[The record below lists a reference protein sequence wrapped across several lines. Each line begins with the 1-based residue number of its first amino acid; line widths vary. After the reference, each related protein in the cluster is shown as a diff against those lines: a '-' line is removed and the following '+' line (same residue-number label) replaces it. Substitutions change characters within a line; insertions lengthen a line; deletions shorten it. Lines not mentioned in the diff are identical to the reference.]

1 MDNNDNNNIF
11 NDNDS
16 NDDSFDFDEFIGS
29 NPLET
34 GTQEMELLR
43 VIDKQSEIRLTFKQN
58 GREGI
63 ASEMF
68 SKTSTEQGWVIGKW
82 LKVFNITK
90 PTGMNKADSFAH
102 VINGLK
108 DSIGEHFTVEVTKA
122 PVGDNLFNAVTQ
134 VS

>member
-1 MDNNDNNNIF
+1 MDNNDNTMFDDNN
-11 NDNDS
+11 NS

-29 NPLET
+29 NPLEV

-43 VIDKQSEIRLTFKQN
+43 VIDKPSEIRLTFKQN

-90 PTGMNKADSFAH
+90 PSGMNKADSFAH
-102 VINGLK
+102 VINGLS
-108 DSIGEHFTVEVTKA
+108 DCIGEHFTVEVTKA
-122 PVGDNLFNAVTQ
+122 PVGDSLFNAVTQ
-134 VS
+134 AS

>member
-1 MDNNDNNNIF
+1 MNNNDNNNIF
-11 NDNDS
+11 GNNDNS

-43 VIDKQSEIRLTFKQN
+43 VIDKPSEIRLTFKQN

-90 PTGMNKADSFAH
+90 KYRLRYV
-102 VINGLK
+102 VISLH
-108 DSIGEHFTVEVTKA
+108 S
-122 PVGDNLFNAVTQ
+122 
-134 VS
+134 

>member
-1 MDNNDNNNIF
+1 MDNNDNTMFDDNN
-11 NDNDS
+11 NS

-29 NPLET
+29 NPLEV

-43 VIDKQSEIRLTFKQN
+43 VIDKPSEIRLTFKQN

-68 SKTSTEQGWVIGKW
+68 SKTSTEQGWVIKKW
-82 LKVFNITK
+82 LEVFNITK
-90 PTGMNKADSFAH
+90 PSGMNKADSFAH

-108 DSIGEHFTVEVTKA
+108 ENIGEHFTVEVTKA
-122 PVGDNLFNAVTQ
+122 PVGDSLFNAVTQ
-134 VS
+134 AS

>member
-1 MDNNDNNNIF
+1 MF
-11 NDNDS
+11 GDNDS

-43 VIDKQSEIRLTFKQN
+43 VIDKKSEIRLTFKQN

-82 LKVFNITK
+82 LKVFNIEK
-90 PTGMNKADSFAH
+90 PIGMNKADSFAH

-108 DSIGEHFTVEVTKA
+108 DNIGEHFTVEVTKA

>member
-1 MDNNDNNNIF
+1 MDNNDNTMFGN
-11 NDNDS
+11 NDNS
-16 NDDSFDFDEFIGS
+16 NDDNFDFDQFIGS
-29 NPLET
+29 NPLEV

-43 VIDKQSEIRLTFKQN
+43 VIDKPSEIRLTFKQN

-82 LKVFNITK
+82 LKVFNIEK
-90 PTGMNKADSFAH
+90 PIGMNKTDSFAH

-108 DSIGEHFTVEVTKA
+108 ECIGEHFTVEVTKA
-122 PVGDNLFNAVTQ
+122 PVGDSLFNAVTQ
-134 VS
+134 AS

>member
-1 MDNNDNNNIF
+1 MDNNDNTMF
-11 NDNDS
+11 GDNDNS
-16 NDDSFDFDEFIGS
+16 NDDFDFDAFIGS
-29 NPLET
+29 NPLEV

-43 VIDKQSEIRLTFKQN
+43 VIDKPSEIRLTFKQN

-90 PTGMNKADSFAH
+90 PSGMNKADSFAH
-102 VINGLK
+102 VINGL
-108 DSIGEHFTVEVTKA
+108 SECIGEHFTVEVTKA
-122 PVGDNLFNAVTQ
+122 PVGDSLFNAVTQ
-134 VS
+134 AS